1 MYIYIYMYIY
11 VYIYNFSLLFN
22 GTCPHRLI
30 PMVSVVTASDFC
42 QEGGEGDWPTKYAP
56 WGGVEGPR
64 GLTPPAA
71 LWVLSVDS
79 DSTPMVSLCF
89 TFS

>member
-1 MYIYIYMYIY
+1 MIYYIS
-11 VYIYNFSLLFN
+11 SLSI
-22 GTCPHRLI
+22 GAPPRELI
-30 PMVSVVTASDFC
+30 PIVSLVWDFR

-56 WGGVEGPR
+56 WGTVEGPR

-79 DSTPMVSLCF
+79 DSTQIDHLVS
-89 TFS
+89 SNMASEIP